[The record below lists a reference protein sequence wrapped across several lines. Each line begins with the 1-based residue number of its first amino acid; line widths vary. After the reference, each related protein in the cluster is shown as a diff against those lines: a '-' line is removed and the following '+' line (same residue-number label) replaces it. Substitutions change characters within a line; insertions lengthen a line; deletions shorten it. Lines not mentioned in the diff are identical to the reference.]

1 MISPTQS
8 PVSDNTEH
16 SQETDVHAAGGI
28 RTSNP
33 ITRVVTAL
41 DRVVT
46 AVGQE

>member
-1 MISPTQS
+1 VISPTQR

-33 ITRVVTAL
+33 IKRVVAAL
-41 DRVVT
+41 DRVAT
-46 AVGQE
+46 GIGQE